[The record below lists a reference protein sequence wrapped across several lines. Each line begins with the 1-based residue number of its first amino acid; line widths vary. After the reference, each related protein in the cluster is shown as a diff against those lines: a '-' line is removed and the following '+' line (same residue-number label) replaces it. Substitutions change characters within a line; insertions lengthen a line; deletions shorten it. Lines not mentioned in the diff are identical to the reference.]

1 MDEERF
7 TVFFEDPF
15 WVGVFERIE
24 GGRLSVCKI
33 TFGAQPREQ
42 EVYDFILKGYRH
54 LQFSPA
60 VKADG
65 RTVTPSPKRLKKQAK
80 RDMDRTGVGTK
91 AQRALQAQREA
102 AKIARKERCKAEK
115 DAEEARQFAIRQQ
128 KRKEKHRGH

>member
-7 TVFFEDPF
+7 TVFFEGPF
-15 WVGVFERIE
+15 WVGVFERVE

-42 EVYDFILKGYRH
+42 EIYDFILKEYRH

-60 VKADG
+60 VKVDG
-65 RTVTPSPKRLKKQAK
+65 RTVTPSPKQMKKQAK
-80 RDMDRTGVGTK
+80 RDMERTGIGTK

-102 AKIARKERCKAEK
+102 VKTAHRERSKAEK

>member
-1 MDEERF
+1 MDEERL

-24 GGRLSVCKI
+24 DGCLSVCKI

-42 EVYDFILKGYRH
+42 EVYDFVLKGYRH

-60 VKADG
+60 VKVDG
-65 RTVTPSPKRLKKQAK
+65 QTVIHSPKQMKKQAK
-80 RDMDRTGVGTK
+80 RDMARTGIGTK
-91 AQRALQAQREA
+91 AQQALQAQREA
-102 AKIARKERCKAEK
+102 KKTTRKQRSKAEK
-115 DAEEARQFAIRQQ
+115 IAEEARQFAIRQQ